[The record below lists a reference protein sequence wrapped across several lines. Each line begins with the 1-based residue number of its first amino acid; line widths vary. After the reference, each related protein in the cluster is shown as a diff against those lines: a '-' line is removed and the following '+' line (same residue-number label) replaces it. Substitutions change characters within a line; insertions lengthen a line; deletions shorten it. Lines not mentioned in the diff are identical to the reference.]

1 MANKKFNDSGEFYR
15 EAKRLAEMAE
25 KMPKLS
31 LGQLIRMDP
40 KDRERAIALEIER
53 RMPLKSQKTVRDE
66 ERRSAQIFML
76 INYPPARPFPDV
88 KRFASDPEARKT
100 FQQSTE
106 RWEVMRKAYAALKAA
121 EVDSEAHLL
130 RVESAYN
137 NAGMWQGVR
146 KAEAE
151 TEMIVE
157 QERMQPNSLRA
168 T

>member
-15 EAKRLAEMAE
+15 EAKRLADMAE

-88 KRFASDPEARKT
+88 KRFASDPEARKA

-157 QERMQPNSLRA
+157 QERMR
-168 T
+168 

>member
-40 KDRERAIALEIER
+40 KDRERAIALERER

-88 KRFASDPEARKT
+88 KRFASDPEARKA

-157 QERMQPNSLRA
+157 QERMR
-168 T
+168 